1 MIGFL
6 LTIYRMIDSME
17 QADLLNKTRHFSNF
31 LFSTN
36 HHVSKEVDKLNTC
49 TAKQSWKI

>member
-17 QADLLNKTRHFSNF
+17 QADLLNKTKHFSNF
-31 LFSTN
+31 FFQQIIMFL
-36 HHVSKEVDKLNTC
+36 KK
-49 TAKQSWKI
+49 